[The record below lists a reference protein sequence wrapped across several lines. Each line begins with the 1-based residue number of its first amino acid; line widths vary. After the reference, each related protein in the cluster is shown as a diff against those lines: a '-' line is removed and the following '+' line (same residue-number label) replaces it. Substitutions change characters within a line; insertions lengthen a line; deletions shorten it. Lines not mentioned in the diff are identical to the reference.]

1 MKTEQLKTDLALTLV
16 KSTDERIMA
25 AGPLTR
31 QPGTLPYRVVM
42 VNWGHKLSVHTQYFS
57 SDVAHDG
64 DLAVYCENLRN
75 YLENGDYFGAEELVK
90 CIERFAERCKKHAE
104 FAQSIFRGISEAA

>member
-1 MKTEQLKTDLALTLV
+1 MQTQELNAVLALTLV
-16 KSTDERIMA
+16 KSNDTRIMA
-25 AGPLTR
+25 AGPITR

-57 SDVAHDG
+57 FDLPADA
-64 DLAVYCENLRN
+64 DLAIACEGAAN
-75 YLENGDYFGAEELVK
+75 YIENGDYFGTEELVK

-104 FAQSIFRGISEAA
+104 FAQSIFRDILETV